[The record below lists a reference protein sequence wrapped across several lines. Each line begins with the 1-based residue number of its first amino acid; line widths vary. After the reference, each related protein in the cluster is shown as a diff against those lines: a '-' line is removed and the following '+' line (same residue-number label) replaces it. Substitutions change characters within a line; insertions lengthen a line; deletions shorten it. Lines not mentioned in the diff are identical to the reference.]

1 MRIPSAVTMMQ
12 GASCGFP
19 DGRCCRLSLMLPA
32 YLIEMERWCKWVQ
45 SKVTVKEEIGDKKEA
60 T

>member
-1 MRIPSAVTMMQ
+1 MMQ

-32 YLIEMERWCKWVQ
+32 YRIEMERWCKWVQ
-45 SKVTVKEEIGDKKEA
+45 SEVTVKEEIEDKKEA